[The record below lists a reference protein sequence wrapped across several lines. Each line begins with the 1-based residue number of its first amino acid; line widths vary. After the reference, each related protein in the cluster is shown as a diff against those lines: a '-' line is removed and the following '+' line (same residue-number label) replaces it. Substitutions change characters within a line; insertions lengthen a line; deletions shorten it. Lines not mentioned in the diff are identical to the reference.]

1 MFARVTEYQM
11 KPGSIDEGT
20 ELLHALKD
28 QIMAMPGMHNFINVI
43 NADGSGMV
51 ISVVESEA
59 VSEANAPAVAELWGH
74 FADHLAGPP
83 KACGYRVLANWST

>member
-11 KPGSIDEGT
+11 KPGSVEAAT
-20 ELLHALKD
+20 ELLNSLKD
-28 QIMAMPGMHNFINVI
+28 RIMSMPGVHNFINVI
-43 NADGSGMV
+43 NDDGSGLV

-59 VSEANAPAVAELWGH
+59 ASEANAPKVAELWGQ

-83 KACGYRVLANWST
+83 KASGYTLLANWRN